1 MLLIHLQIQNEIR
14 YDHEFTCLVVTCRAI
29 RILLHLKTDS
39 VT

>member
-1 MLLIHLQIQNEIR
+1 MLLIRLQIQNEIR

-29 RILLHLKTDS
+29 ILLHLKTDS